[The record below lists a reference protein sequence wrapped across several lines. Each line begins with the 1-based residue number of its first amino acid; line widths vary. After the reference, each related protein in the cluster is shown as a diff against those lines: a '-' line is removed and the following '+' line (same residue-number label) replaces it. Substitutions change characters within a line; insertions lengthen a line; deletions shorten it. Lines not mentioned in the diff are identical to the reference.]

1 MASIYAASS
10 LLKFS
15 PSDTE
20 NTVSKLFVG
29 PEKSDLPFTSN
40 ADFFCFCAALGKK
53 YKRSSEITEKS
64 GSDFSGQ
71 VDEETF
77 KNRDIDRFIF
87 AIALD
92 EKRDLEILKNI
103 DECYKIFQSYVNGGL
118 EIILER
124 SKGLEPLELRD
135 QLVTEVRS
143 MSLENVEIED
153 EFEDFEVS

>member
-77 KNRDIDRFIF
+77 VIAVLDTTPLIEIVGVGDID
-87 AIALD
+87 A
-92 EKRDLEILKNI
+92 
-103 DECYKIFQSYVNGGL
+103 
-118 EIILER
+118 
-124 SKGLEPLELRD
+124 
-135 QLVTEVRS
+135 
-143 MSLENVEIED
+143 EN
-153 EFEDFEVS
+153 